1 MTDDFA
7 LLQGI
12 GSAMS
17 NHRMTGAHL
26 AILAASARKPG
37 ITLGEINAAGDWKLT
52 HGTASSLEDKGLIFS
67 SQDKERRMHAC
78 SVRFHVTA
86 EGEAVL
92 RELARAG
99 KALLLA
105 ERNAA

>member
-1 MTDDFA
+1 VTEDFA

-26 AILAASARKPG
+26 AILAAAARKPG
-37 ITLGEINAAGDWKLT
+37 ITLGEINAAGNWRLT
-52 HGTASSLEDKGLIFS
+52 HCTASSLEEKGLIFTS
-67 SQDKERRMHAC
+67 KDSVRRMHAC

-86 EGEAVL
+86 EGKAVL
-92 RELARAG
+92 REFARAG
-99 KALLLA
+99 KALLLE
-105 ERNAA
+105 ERKAA